1 MAKGFFQNFPTM
13 MYDVEG
19 NGQYRQVIDIFRRVS
34 LRNNLKDYIQVYNMQ
49 NIDGT
54 QKPERLAEQV
64 HGDPHRNWIVMMMN
78 DVENPFVD
86 WYMSESE
93 FWNFMETKYPNKAF
107 TLLDTHSS
115 ISIYLAGEELT
126 GTNIASNVKVVRFN
140 ATLRTVVYSGDVIP
154 SAVEVT
160 GSSSNTVGT
169 IKTSTNVSYL
179 VDEMYAPHHIDSDGV
194 IVSNWDYEYELNEA
208 KSQVSVLNNNY
219 TTRVEDEFIRKIK

>member
-93 FWNFMETKYPNKAF
+93 FWNFMETKYPNKAL
-107 TLLDTHSS
+107 TVLDTLPST
-115 ISIYLAGEELT
+115 SIYLAGEGLVGRPT
-126 GTNIASNVKVVRFN
+126 VKVVSFN
-140 ATLRTVVYSGDVIP
+140 ATLRTLVYSGDDIP
-154 SAVEVT
+154 T
-160 GSSSNTVGT
+160 GVSIIGETSHANGT
-169 IKTSTNVSYL
+169 SDTIFTS
-179 VDEMYAPHHIDSDGV
+179 EMYALHHKDSDGV
-194 IVSNWDYEYELNEA
+194 VVSNWDYEYELNEA
-208 KSQVSVLNNNY
+208 KSQVSVLSNNY
-219 TTRVEDEFIRKIK
+219 TTRVEDEFIKKIK

>member
-34 LRNNLKDYIQVYNMQ
+34 LRNNLKDHIQVYNMQ

-78 DVENPFVD
+78 DIENPFVD

-93 FWNFMETKYPNKAF
+93 FWVFMETKYPNKAI
-107 TLLDTHSS
+107 TLVDTLPST
-115 ISIYLAGEELT
+115 SIYLSGEGLVGISGVEV
-126 GTNIASNVKVVRFN
+126 VKFN
-140 ATLRTVVYSGDVIP
+140 ATLKTLVYTGGDIQSGVSIIGTVSH
-154 SAVEVT
+154 A
-160 GSSSNTVGT
+160 NGT
-169 IKTSTNVSYL
+169 SDTIFTS
-179 VDEMYAPHHIDSDGV
+179 EMHAPHHKDSDGNV
-194 IVSNWDYEYELNEA
+194 VSNWDYEYSLNEE

-219 TTRVEDEFIRKIK
+219 TVVVEDEFIKKIK